1 VSQADE
7 VFRVTEQAFNFEDD
21 LVKLIPQLRAY
32 AFAMTRS
39 RESGDDLVQDALVR
53 ALRSQH
59 TFTPGTNLKAWVFT
73 ILRHQFITV
82 ARRKQPIPTALS
94 DTGDDA
100 PSPAAQEDAVSLR
113 DFHRLLQQLP
123 PKQREALLMIGA
135 NGFTYE
141 EAAAITHCSVGT
153 IKSRV
158 SRARAFLLPH
168 FAALAPNAH
177 ALGIRDQA
185 AGPAG
190 KPRRRRRTAG
200 TSADTERTS
209 DPPTRSPP
217 LPARD

>member
-1 VSQADE
+1 
-7 VFRVTEQAFNFEDD
+7 VTDRDFNFEED

-32 AFAMTRS
+32 AFAMTRG
-39 RESGDDLVQDALVR
+39 RESGDDLVQDTLVR

-73 ILRHQFITV
+73 ILRHQFITL
-82 ARRKQPIPTALS
+82 ARRKLPIPTTLS
-94 DTGDDA
+94 EAGDEA

-113 DFHRLLQQLP
+113 DFHRLLHQLP

-141 EAAAITHCSVGT
+141 EAAEITRCSVGT

-168 FAALAPNAH
+168 FAAVAPNAH
-177 ALGIRDQA
+177 ILRDHDA
-185 AGPAG
+185 PAG
-190 KPRRRRRTAG
+190 HAKPPRRRRQAKAR
-200 TSADTERTS
+200 ADEAERTP
-209 DPPTRSPP
+209 DPPAPRPSLPTR
-217 LPARD
+217 D